1 MPAPIPP
8 PPMSEIERITG
19 RTHLS
24 LYNEREA
31 EREYDAWMQGEN
43 YEYLSPKVDADG
55 YLTE

>member
-1 MPAPIPP
+1 
-8 PPMSEIERITG
+8 MSEIERITG